1 MTILKICIVQWS
13 VKESLSN
20 DRGDE
25 GGQKEAKDVTFQ
37 GRCGPIAST
46 MDEDMF
52 NLVTRKWQVYV
63 DTSKETS
70 DWFPPTSAGVLFKE
84 MVWVNH
90 ASVCLENY
98 ICLSFHSK
106 CFRVLLY
113 QLLSIVPGLGRWEV
127 LSFLVLLLHK
137 VLRVIM
143 KRPI

>member
-1 MTILKICIVQWS
+1 MTISKICIVQWS

-90 ASVCLENY
+90 AQCAWKTIFASPFIVNVSGFFCTNC
-98 ICLSFHSK
+98 CLSFQ
-106 CFRVLLY
+106 V
-113 QLLSIVPGLGRWEV
+113 
-127 LSFLVLLLHK
+127 
-137 VLRVIM
+137 
-143 KRPI
+143 

>member
-1 MTILKICIVQWS
+1 MTISKICIVQWS
-13 VKESLSN
+13 VKECLSN

-25 GGQKEAKDVTFQ
+25 RGQKEAKDVTFQ
-37 GRCGPIAST
+37 DRCGPIAST

-98 ICLSFHSK
+98 ICLSFHSQ
-106 CFRVLLY
+106 CFRLLFY
-113 QLLSIVPGLGRWEV
+113 QLLSIVPGSGCWEV

-137 VLRVIM
+137 VLKVIM
-143 KRPI
+143 TRPI

>member
-1 MTILKICIVQWS
+1 MTISKICIVQWS

-25 GGQKEAKDVTFQ
+25 GGQKEAKDVTFH

-52 NLVTRKWQVYV
+52 NLVTRKWQVYA

-90 ASVCLENY
+90 ASCLENY
-98 ICLSFHSK
+98 ICLSFHRK

-113 QLLSIVPGLGRWEV
+113 QLLSNVPGSGRWEV

-143 KRPI
+143 KGPI